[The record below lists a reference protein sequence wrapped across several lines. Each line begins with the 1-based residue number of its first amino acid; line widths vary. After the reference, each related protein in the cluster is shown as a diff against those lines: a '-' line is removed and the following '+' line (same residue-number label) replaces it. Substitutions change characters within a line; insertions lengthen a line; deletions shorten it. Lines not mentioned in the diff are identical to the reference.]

1 MGRNHKILF
10 RQGTTVPSGSN
21 FDIGE
26 PAWDRVGKK
35 LYMKAED
42 GTMVEIAGGG
52 GAPAGGGG
60 NSFTSSETAPAS
72 PSSGDLWLD
81 QSSGILY
88 LYDSDANS
96 SQWVEYSAPTQSR
109 TFISSPTPPVGPIE
123 GQEWF
128 NSETGVTYRYLY
140 STWVEAIGVA
150 TTEVPL
156 VVGGATSTSLTVTDT
171 LVIKRNDSVLQVAL
185 NNLVS
190 FLSNS
195 TASGFNYPG
204 ADFSAGPNPPTNPSF
219 AAEWHNTDTG
229 VTYRYLYSAWVE
241 TIGVSTAEVPIVIGD
256 AVSTS
261 LNVSDTVVI
270 KRNGSV
276 LQVALNDL
284 VGFLE
289 NSASS
294 GFNIP
299 GRSFTAD
306 ATAPTAP
313 VQGDEWY
320 DSENGVSYRRVF
332 GLWVEIGA

>member
-1 MGRNHKILF
+1 MPRNHKIII

-21 FDIGE
+21 FAVGE

-109 TFISSPTPPVGPIE
+109 TFISSPTPPAGPVE

-128 NSETGVTYRYLY
+128 NSDTGVTYRYLY
-140 STWVEAIGVA
+140 STWVETIGVA
-150 TTEVPL
+150 TTEVPIL
-156 VVGGATSTSLTVTDT
+156 IGDGTSTSLSLTDT
-171 LVIKRNDSVLQVAL
+171 LVIKRNGAVLQVGL

-190 FLSNS
+190 FL
-195 TASGFNYPG
+195 
-204 ADFSAGPNPPTNPSF
+204 
-219 AAEWHNTDTG
+219 
-229 VTYRYLYSAWVE
+229 
-241 TIGVSTAEVPIVIGD
+241 
-256 AVSTS
+256 
-261 LNVSDTVVI
+261 
-270 KRNGSV
+270 K
-276 LQVALNDL
+276 
-284 VGFLE
+284 

-294 GFNIP
+294 DFSLP
-299 GRSFTAD
+299 GRRFTAA
-306 ATAPTAP
+306 ATPPSSPTE
-313 VQGDEWY
+313 GDEWY
-320 DSENGVSYRRVF
+320 DTENGVSYRYVYAR
-332 GLWVEIGA
+332 WVEVGA